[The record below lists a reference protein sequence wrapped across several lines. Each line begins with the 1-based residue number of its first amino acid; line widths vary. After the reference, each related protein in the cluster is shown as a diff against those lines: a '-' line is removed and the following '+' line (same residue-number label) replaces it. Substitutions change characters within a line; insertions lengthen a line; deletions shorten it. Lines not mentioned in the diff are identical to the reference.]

1 MTGEQGVQYLE
12 QSVAACRAALEVR
25 TRQQLPQPWAM
36 TENNLGIVLTVLGE
50 RVSGEKGAQYLQ
62 ESVEA
67 IEKIAKVA

>member
-1 MTGEQGVQYLE
+1 
-12 QSVAACRAALEVR
+12 
-25 TRQQLPQPWAM
+25 M